1 MDKMDQKKQL
11 DQVNNEEQLSKLES
25 VENEK
30 AGGDNPENGN
40 MPKKAMNSTNK
51 KLILAAV
58 IEACILLLLS
68 FAWYYYVSNR
78 NLVSEDREVMVP
90 YYLYLLDETQSEY
103 FQLQVVNM
111 HPDEKK
117 QVVVCVSNKDK
128 DKSELS
134 YSVGRESEFNYEL
147 EFAYTQNVPLDYTV
161 YELKPIPLDQNG
173 NVSAED
179 QTKELVYMDSGTVW
193 EKVSDSTGKIKPLEL
208 DQTASSQETKDNN
221 TEMYGD
227 TDVVNR
233 AQYDIYKKDAGGN
246 LLQLKT
252 TLNGTQ
258 SEFEY
263 DYYLIEITWK
273 PEIKTFSQYLKETDL
288 VYVIVKA
295 VQPRP
300 EVGASS
306 TD

>member
-1 MDKMDQKKQL
+1 MDQKEQP
-11 DQVNNEEQLSKLES
+11 DQVNNGKQRNQPEG
-25 VENEK
+25 VEN
-30 AGGDNPENGN
+30 GQTGSDNPGNGD
-40 MPKKAMNSTNK
+40 MPKKVMNSTNK

-68 FAWYYYVSNR
+68 FAWYYYVSHR
-78 NLVSEDREVMVP
+78 NLLSEEREVMVP
-90 YYLYLLDETQSEY
+90 YYLYLLDETQSQY

-161 YELKPIPLDQNG
+161 YELKPVSLDQNG

-179 QTKELVYMDSGTVW
+179 QRKDLVYMDSGTVW
-193 EKVSDSTGKIKPLEL
+193 EKVPNGIGEIKPLEL
-208 DQTASSQETKDNN
+208 AQEDSSQETADNN
-221 TEMYGD
+221 MEMYGN
-227 TDVVNR
+227 TDVVNKG
-233 AQYDIYKKDAGGN
+233 QYDIYKKDAGGN

-252 TLNGTQ
+252 TLNGEQ
-258 SEFEY
+258 SEYEY

-300 EVGASS
+300 EVSDSS